1 MALPKLNVPRYALTL
16 PSNGAKVKYRPFLVK
31 EEKMLLLAMESEDQS
46 MMVETITN
54 LIESCT
60 NLTKVKELATFDI
73 EFLFLQIRSKS
84 VGETVE
90 VMMTC
95 PDDNETQV
103 KVTVPLEEV
112 KVKIDPKHT
121 KELKINQEV
130 GLVMKYPSMDMFVK
144 NNFSDQPDVEN
155 VFELAIDCIDQI
167 FEGEEVYEAKESSRG
182 ELMDFLETMNSAQF
196 KQIQEFF
203 ETMPKMSYDVKF
215 TNPKTKKKHSVTLE
229 GLASFFG

>member
-203 ETMPKMSYDVKF
+203 ETMPKLSHTLKV
-215 TNPKTKKKHSVTLE
+215 TNPNTKVESEVKLE
-229 GLASFFG
+229 GLASFFA